1 METSISYSEKSS
13 SNNTPSIAATQL
25 RCYSSS
31 YVTPKKA
38 TGTTWP
44 SPAAS
49 SSSPSSAAATGPKAT
64 MWGSGLGSAPAE
76 LRRKRRVVGYRVYGV
91 EGKMKVS
98 LKNGVR
104 WLKGKCTQ
112 VVDGL
117 W

>member
-1 METSISYSEKSS
+1 MEMSRSYSERSS
-13 SNNTPSIAATQL
+13 GSNNAPAIAVTEL

-31 YVTPKKA
+31 YVTPKKT

-49 SSSPSSAAATGPKAT
+49 SSAAAAATGSKAKT
-64 MWGSGLGSAPAE
+64 WSGGFASAPAE
-76 LRRKRRVVGYRVYGV
+76 LRRKGRVVGYRVYGV

>member
-1 METSISYSEKSS
+1 MERARSCSEKSS
-13 SNNTPSIAATQL
+13 SNNTPASAVTEP

-38 TGTTWP
+38 TGAAWP

-49 SSSPSSAAATGPKAT
+49 SSSSSSATGPKAK
-64 MWGSGLGSAPAE
+64 MWGGGFGSAPTE
-76 LRRKRRVVGYRVYGV
+76 LRRKRRLVGYRVYGV
-91 EGKMKVS
+91 EGNMKVS
-98 LKNGVR
+98 LKNSVR
-104 WLKGKCTQ
+104 WLKGKCTK